1 MNCWRGNLL
10 KPITRM
16 IVLSMALQ
24 ASLAEGDILLW
35 DDAGS
40 MTRFRFFGLVESQ
53 DADSIRFRLHPE
65 LGGESRVFPRDEVV
79 ALVTN
84 IDLSRLANLNPGNL
98 EAYRD
103 YAEELA
109 SQSKD
114 MQAGDLAIRL
124 FLIVA
129 YGSNQA
135 GTQQKSSAL
144 RNSAIRNLQA
154 LSRNEPERRAF
165 AKLAFLYQVADLR
178 LAEQEPDLSDAMKSR
193 LLFLLKAVRSRNMD
207 LARQLKDRPPIAQV
221 WPRWSTTC
229 SWDEL
234 GRIIEQGGPSS
245 IQLERLLKMEVDLLT
260 GQDANRSEKT
270 TDFWAVQAVDH
281 DHRAELIPK
290 FLNVTE
296 YDPRQAVF
304 VDGHWIR
311 PQIKR
316 D

>member
-1 MNCWRGNLL
+1 
-10 KPITRM
+10 M

-24 ASLAEGDILLW
+24 ASLAEGDMLLW

-40 MTRFRFFGLVESQ
+40 MTRFFGLVESQ

-84 IDLSRLANLNPGNL
+84 IDVSRLANLNPGNL

-114 MQAGDLAIRL
+114 MQARDLAIRL

-129 YGSNQA
+129 YGSNQE
-135 GTQQKSSAL
+135 GTQQRSSAL

-154 LSRNEPERRAF
+154 LSRNEAERRAF
-165 AKLAFLYQVADLR
+165 AQLAFLYQVADLR
-178 LAEQEPDLSDAMKSR
+178 LAERAGQQEPDLSDAMKSR
-193 LLFLLKAVRSRNMD
+193 LLFLLTAVRSRNMD
-207 LARQLKDRPPIAQV
+207 LARQLKDQPLFAQA
-221 WPRWSTTC
+221 WERWSTTC

-234 GRIIEQGGPSS
+234 ARIIEQGGPSS
-245 IQLERLLKMEVDLLT
+245 IQLKRLLKMEVDLLT
-260 GQDANRSEKT
+260 GQDTHLPGKRADS
-270 TDFWAVQAVDH
+270 WAVQAVDH

-304 VDGHWIR
+304 VDGRWMR
-311 PQIKR
+311 SQIKR

>member
-1 MNCWRGNLL
+1 
-10 KPITRM
+10 
-16 IVLSMALQ
+16 MALQ
-24 ASLAEGDILLW
+24 VSLAEGDMLLW
-35 DDAGS
+35 NDAGS
-40 MTRFRFFGLVESQ
+40 ITRFFGLVESQ
-53 DADSIRFRLHPE
+53 DAEAIRFRLHPE

-84 IDLSRLANLNPGNL
+84 IDVSRLANLNPGNL

-114 MQAGDLAIRL
+114 LQARDLAIRL

-129 YGSNQA
+129 YGSNHE
-135 GTQQKSSAL
+135 GTQQRSPEL
-144 RNSAIRNLQA
+144 RNSAIRNLQQLYRSEA
-154 LSRNEPERRAF
+154 ERRAF
-165 AKLAFLYQVADLR
+165 DKLAFLYQVADLQ
-178 LAEQEPDLSDAMKSR
+178 LAERAGQQEPDLNAATKSR
-193 LLFLLKAVRSRNMD
+193 LLSLLVALRSRNMD
-207 LARQLKDRPPIAQV
+207 LARQLTDQPPIAQA
-221 WPRWSTTC
+221 WERWSTIC
-229 SWDEL
+229 RWDEL
-234 GRIIEQGGPSS
+234 GRIIDQGGPSS
-245 IQLERLLKMEVDLLT
+245 IQLERLLKIEVDLLT
-260 GQDANRSEKT
+260 GQAANPPRKR
-270 TDFWAVQAVDH
+270 TDSWAVQAVDH

-311 PQIKR
+311 PQIER

>member
-24 ASLAEGDILLW
+24 ASLAEGDMLLW

-40 MTRFRFFGLVESQ
+40 MTRFFGLVESQ

-98 EAYRD
+98 GAYRD

-114 MQAGDLAIRL
+114 MQARDLAIRL

-135 GTQQKSSAL
+135 GTQQRSSAL

-178 LAEQEPDLSDAMKSR
+178 LAEQEPDLSDAMKSL

-207 LARQLKDRPPIAQV
+207 LARQLKDQPPIAQA
-221 WPRWSTTC
+221 WQRWSTTC
-229 SWDEL
+229 RWDEL

-260 GQDANRSEKT
+260 GQDLHSPGKRADS
-270 TDFWAVQAVDH
+270 WAVQAVDH

-296 YDPRQAVF
+296 YDPQQNVWCN
-304 VDGHWIR
+304 GQWIR
-311 PQIKR
+311 PPKQGK
-316 D
+316 